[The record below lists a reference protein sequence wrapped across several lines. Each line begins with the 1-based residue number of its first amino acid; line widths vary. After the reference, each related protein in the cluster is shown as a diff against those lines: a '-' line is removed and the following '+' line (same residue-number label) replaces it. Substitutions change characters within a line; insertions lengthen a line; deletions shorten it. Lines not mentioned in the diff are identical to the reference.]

1 MQPKTIIA
9 AVIVIVFIIFG
20 ATSFLESNL
29 EYTDVTGAMKT
40 HKKVQ
45 LKGLWNR
52 DKEAKFDP
60 QTSQFTFY
68 LLDHNGKE
76 YPNEDQDTADLYAS
90 FQPVRLHSNWPAS
103 FQYTTLF
110 NSCTLWIASWH
121 PLVIQ
126 ESSFISTLCQGDSS
140 NDLAPSWQWRH
151 SRLL

>member
-52 DKEAKFDP
+52 DKEARFNSK
-60 QTSQFTFY
+60 TSQFTFY
-68 LLDHNGKE
+68 LLDDNGKE
-76 YPNEDQDTADLYAS
+76 CKVVLDGAAPNNFEMATSVVAKGRYMEEGYFHATEVLTKCPSKYEARADEIKKS
-90 FQPVRLHSNWPAS
+90 V
-103 FQYTTLF
+103 
-110 NSCTLWIASWH
+110 
-121 PLVIQ
+121 
-126 ESSFISTLCQGDSS
+126 
-140 NDLAPSWQWRH
+140 
-151 SRLL
+151 